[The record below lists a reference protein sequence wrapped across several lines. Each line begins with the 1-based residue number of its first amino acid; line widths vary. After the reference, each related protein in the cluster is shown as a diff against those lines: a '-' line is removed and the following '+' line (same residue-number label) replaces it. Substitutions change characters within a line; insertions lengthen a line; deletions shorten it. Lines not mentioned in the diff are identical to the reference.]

1 MRHTTPTED
10 LTATI
15 SFRLSEAE
23 RRTLAERA
31 SQEARTVSNFVR
43 LHLRS
48 LLVPDA
54 LIGVRLS

>member
-1 MRHTTPTED
+1 MNHTTPTED

-31 SQEARTVSNFVR
+31 SREERTVSNFVR
-43 LHLRS
+43 QQLRR
-48 LLVPDA
+48 LLERAV
-54 LIGVRLS
+54 

>member
-1 MRHTTPTED
+1 MNHTTPTED

-23 RRTLAERA
+23 RRTLEARA

-43 LHLRS
+43 LQLR
-48 LLVPDA
+48 
-54 LIGVRLS
+54 R